1 MQIRIGSRQSPLARW
16 QAQWV
21 AEQLTQL
28 GHAVEILWITTT
40 GDVTQGA
47 LTQQGGSGL
56 FSKEIQRAV
65 LDGRCDLAVH
75 SLKDLPTEPVE
86 GLMLAA
92 VPLREDPRDALV
104 TLTPVDSIFSLPEG
118 GRIGSGSPRRAAQ
131 IRKLRPDLE
140 VVPIRGN
147 VDTRLRKLQDDSL
160 DAILLA
166 AAGLKRLRVEHHAIL
181 PLPTDQM
188 LPAVGQAALG
198 LEIAADQADLKDAVS
213 ALDDPA
219 THQAVL
225 AERSMLRALRGGC
238 LAPVAALASCR
249 PGSITLRGAVFDLD
263 GSRSVQTTAESVD
276 SDPIALGKLAA
287 QLLISGG
294 ASNFI
299 SPLRPDSSIPGGSV

>member
-1 MQIRIGSRQSPLARW
+1 
-16 QAQWV
+16 
-21 AEQLTQL
+21 
-28 GHAVEILWITTT
+28 
-40 GDVTQGA
+40 
-47 LTQQGGSGL
+47 
-56 FSKEIQRAV
+56 
-65 LDGRCDLAVH
+65 
-75 SLKDLPTEPVE
+75 
-86 GLMLAA
+86 MLAA
-92 VPLREDPRDALV
+92 RLPGAGGAAGRHQAVGDPHACLHGVP
-104 TLTPVDSIFSLPEG
+104 
-118 GRIGSGSPRRAAQ
+118 GSGACAGLGVGPMGGAHAGRPTAPALRGGPPPRPPR
-131 IRKLRPDLE
+131 
-140 VVPIRGN
+140 
-147 VDTRLRKLQDDSL
+147 
-160 DAILLA
+160 LLA

-198 LEIAADQADLKDAVS
+198 LEIAADQADLKDAVA

-249 PGSITLRGAVFDLD
+249 PGRITLRGAVFDLD

-287 QLLISGG
+287 RLLISGG

-299 SPLRPDSSIPGGSV
+299 SPLRPDPSIPGGSA